1 MKQYFLL
8 LILLVSFQSMFAQN
22 LEADSLYQLFQ
33 AEKSNSKKADILSAI
48 AYVYQN
54 SRPDSSLLLA
64 QQAYFIAKTSQ
75 YTWGQSRALGQMA
88 AAYKS
93 LGNFTKSLEYYIS
106 KLKIDEVMDSVK
118 PLANTYLSLA
128 SLYDDSKDY
137 DQGLLFAK
145 KAEVVI
151 QKNKLDAYAPYSLL
165 DIGDLFE
172 KKNMLD
178 SAMVYTQR
186 CLEIGKHTNDS
197 AVIGTALNNMGNI
210 NFKLSKYAAAT
221 ENYRFAFPYET
232 GSGNLTIYVESL
244 LGIAKLFVQTMDSDS
259 ALWYA
264 KKAYA
269 IATSNQFTVKAM
281 EASMFLSGLYK
292 QSNKIDSAFAFQEI
306 MIALKDSTESSE
318 KIRQLQNI
326 SSTEQLRQA
335 ELEQLKEEQKRDRT
349 EKLQLLLIGIMIPI
363 FFLISIFISRKKVHK
378 RLIEFTGIVSVLL
391 FFEYITL
398 LLHPFIAEKTD
409 HSPVMEIIIFVAIA
423 AVITPTH
430 HRIQHW
436 LLKLLTELNY
446 VKHHKLE
453 EQPEQGDDQKITL
466 TD

>member
-1 MKQYFLL
+1 MKQFFLL
-8 LILLVSFQSMFAQN
+8 IGFLITLQSTFAQN
-22 LEADSLYQLFQ
+22 READSLYQLFQ
-33 AEKSNSKKADILSAI
+33 VEKNGSKKADILSAI
-48 AYVYQN
+48 AYVYEN

-64 QQAYFIAKTSQ
+64 QQAYFIAKANQ
-75 YTWGQSRALGQMA
+75 YSWGQSRALGQMA

-93 LGNFTKSLEYYIS
+93 LGNFAKSLEYYIS

-137 DQGLLFAK
+137 EQGLLFAK
-145 KAEVVI
+145 KADFVI

-165 DIGDLFE
+165 DIGDIFE

-178 SAMVYTQR
+178 SALFYTQR
-186 CLEIGKHTNDS
+186 CLQIGKQTNDS
-197 AVIGTALNNMGNI
+197 LVIGTALNNMGNI
-210 NFKLSKYAAAT
+210 YFKLGKYAEAAG
-221 ENYRFAFPYET
+221 NYRIAFPYET
-232 GSGNLTIYVESL
+232 ESGNLSIYVESL
-244 LGIAKLFVQTMDSDS
+244 LGLAKVFVQTRDFDS
-259 ALWYA
+259 AQLYA
-264 KKAYA
+264 RKSFT
-269 IATSNQFTVKAM
+269 IGTSNQFTVKAL
-281 EASMFLSGLYK
+281 EASRFLSELYK

-306 MIALKDSTESSE
+306 MIGLKDSIESSE

-335 ELEQLKEEQKRDRT
+335 ELQQLKEEQKKDRA

-363 FFLISIFISRKKVHK
+363 FFLLSIFISRKKVHK

-436 LLKLLTELNY
+436 LVARLTKLNY
-446 VKHHKLE
+446 LKHHKVEL
-453 EQPEQGDDQKITL
+453 QPEQEDA
-466 TD
+466 

>member
-33 AEKSNSKKADILSAI
+33 AEKSNSKKVDILSAL
-48 AYVYQN
+48 AYVYEN

-64 QQAYFIAKTSQ
+64 QQAYFIAKADQ
-75 YTWGQSRALGQMA
+75 YSFGQSRALGQMA

-106 KLKIDEVMDSVK
+106 KLKIDEVRDSVK
-118 PLANTYLSLA
+118 PLANTYLALA

-145 KAEVVI
+145 KADVVI

-165 DIGDLFE
+165 DIGDIFE

-178 SAMVYTQR
+178 SAMFYTHR
-186 CLEIGKHTNDS
+186 CLQIGNRTNDS
-197 AVIGTALNNMGNI
+197 LIIGTALNNMGNI
-210 NFKLSKYAAAT
+210 NYKLGNYPGAAG
-221 ENYRFAFPYET
+221 NYRAAFPYET
-232 GSGNLTIYVESL
+232 VSGNLTIYVESL
-244 LGIAKLFVQTMDSDS
+244 LGIAKVFVKTIESDS

-264 KKAYA
+264 KKAYN
-269 IATSNQFTVKAM
+269 IATSNQFTVKAL

-292 QSNKIDSAFAFQEI
+292 QANKIDSAFSFQEI
-306 MIALKDSTESSE
+306 MIGLKDSIESSE

-335 ELEQLKEEQKRDRT
+335 ELEQLKEEQKKDRA

-363 FFLISIFISRKKVHK
+363 FFLLSVFISRKKVHK

-436 LLKLLTELNY
+436 LVTRLTEFNY
-446 VKHHKLE
+446 LKHHK
-453 EQPEQGDDQKITL
+453 QVIDPEQEDA
-466 TD
+466 